1 MSSFC
6 TKCGN
11 EITQPGGR
19 FCSFC
24 GGELPEQ
31 GAGESSDGAVEEAAD
46 TGEPTEAAGESFQ
59 DTVVMPAAE
68 EASEGDTTIMPAVAD
83 ISEGDTAVMPQQH
96 QPSEGETV
104 KMPAVGDAAA
114 EGAGEQSGLAG
125 GATGEAGGTGGSE
138 GPPTTVMTPPPEGPL
153 SGSYPWKLIL
163 LIGAACVI
171 LAVGAGAALAFVTK
185 ADDKTSTS
193 STTSTTSTSS
203 TKTSTKSKTTTTKT
217 STTSTTPT
225 SSTSSKR
232 ETKAYISA
240 MDDLIAQNSLLEKKI
255 GIAADQINRAGSSG
269 ITDAMLADVDIL
281 SIEFLGINVEAQDLE
296 VPSAFSQAHRDFLQ
310 LTSYNMDRCNSLY
323 AGALN
328 WQAGQ
333 PYQQDFAEGQSAKAS
348 YDGLY
353 PFFEDEYAA
362 AQAPLR

>member
-24 GGELPEQ
+24 GSELPDQ
-31 GAGESSDGAVEEAAD
+31 AAAES
-46 TGEPTEAAGESFQ
+46 PR
-59 DTVVMPAAE
+59 DTVVMPAVE
-68 EASEGDTTIMPAVAD
+68 EASEGETAIMPVVAD
-83 ISEGDTAVMPQQH
+83 ISEGDTAVMH
-96 QPSEGETV
+96 RPSE
-104 KMPAVGDAAA
+104 
-114 EGAGEQSGLAG
+114 
-125 GATGEAGGTGGSE
+125 GEAGGTGGSE
-138 GPPTTVMTPPPEGPL
+138 GPPTTVMPPPPQGPP

-171 LAVGAGAALAFVTK
+171 LAAGAGAALAFVTRS
-185 ADDKTSTS
+185 DDKTSTS
-193 STTSTTSTSS
+193 STTTSTSTSS
-203 TKTSTKSKTTTTKT
+203 TRTSTKSKTATKKT

-225 SSTSSKR
+225 SSTSASR

-240 MDDLIAQNSLLEKKI
+240 MDDLIAQNSVLEKKI
-255 GIAADQINRAGSSG
+255 GIAADQINKAGSSG

-296 VPSAFSQAHRDFLQ
+296 VPTAFSQAHRDFLQ

-323 AGALN
+323 GGALS
-328 WQAGQ
+328 WQSGQ
-333 PYQQDFAEGQSAKAS
+333 PYQQQFAEGQAAKAS
-348 YDGLY
+348 YDSLY
-353 PFFEDEYAA
+353 PFFEDKYAA
-362 AQAPLR
+362 AQAPPR